1 MTSQDNPELRP
12 IEHFLELEN
21 TVWRALCAG
30 DAQADEE
37 MLSPEFL
44 GVYPSGFSDRAG
56 HTGQVTQGPS
66 VSRYRIDE
74 ARVMHL
80 GPNHAM
86 LSYLATFLRPNRA
99 TEERMYVS
107 SLWARQGQV
116 WRNVFSQ
123 DTPAAGN

>member
-1 MTSQDNPELRP
+1 MTRQDNPEFPP
-12 IEHFLELEN
+12 IDHFLELED

-30 DAQADEE
+30 DVQADRN
-37 MLSPEFL
+37 MLSPDFL

-56 HTGQVTQGPS
+56 HTGQIAQGPT
-66 VSRYRIDE
+66 VLRYRIDD
-74 ARVMHL
+74 ARVMYI
-80 GPNHAM
+80 GADHAM
-86 LSYLATFLRPNRA
+86 LSYLATFLRPNHA

-107 SLWARQGQV
+107 SLWARQGRD